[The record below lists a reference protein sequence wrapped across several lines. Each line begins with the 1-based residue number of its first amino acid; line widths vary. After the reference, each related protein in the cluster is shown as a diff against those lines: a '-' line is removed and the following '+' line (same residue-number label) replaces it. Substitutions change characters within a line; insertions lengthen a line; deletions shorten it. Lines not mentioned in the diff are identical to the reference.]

1 MDTFPSLDH
10 LGNIYEVLSGKY
22 IESEEIKCEVE
33 KRSLFLLNNGFAKK
47 NIYIAHSS
55 SISFFCDLLAVWKI
69 KSLAICIDSS
79 VGNTDLANMTRI
91 IKPDLFLINK
101 GNTYKHI
108 IDSQFCID
116 LSRDNINQNK
126 NYCLNY
132 EPFNIDDPV
141 LLLFTSGSTG
151 LPKGVVHTRKS
162 LENKWIV
169 LKKYLNL
176 SEIRETLCPLS
187 TSFGHGLICNSLFPL
202 LNSSNLHILEKR
214 DLEGLLSIPSY
225 IKTKKITFMSSVP
238 SLWNILLNTSKSIN
252 ANSFQRVHIG
262 SSPLSVR
269 LAKNINNWF
278 GNNPKI
284 FNTYGITETGSWISG
299 GEILKENSEARDGFI
314 GKGWDGDILIVKNYN
329 EKINSN
335 NIIEAKDGEIGEI
348 WIRTNSIMDCYLGE
362 ASLTNSVLKNEWFL
376 TGDLAYRNS
385 NNEIFL
391 QGRIK
396 NEINVGGMKVS
407 PEEIDTALEEIEI
420 IKEACTYRVKDAL
433 LGEVPHSLISLKKET
448 IKVSHKNIVEKLITK
463 LSNYKIPKKFI
474 VVKEIPKNSRGKVDR
489 INANLLGQGIKE
501 IK

>member
-22 IESEEIKCEVE
+22 IESKEIKFEVE
-33 KRSLFLLNNGFAKK
+33 KRSIFLLDNGFAKK

-55 SISFFCDLLAVWKI
+55 SINFFCDLLAVWKI

-79 VGNTDLANMTRI
+79 AGHTDLANMTRI
-91 IKPDLFLINK
+91 IKPDLFLINRE
-101 GNTYKHI
+101 NNYKNI
-108 IDSQFCID
+108 IDFQVCID
-116 LSRDNINQNK
+116 LNKDIINQNK
-126 NYCLNY
+126 NHCLKF
-132 EPFNIDDPV
+132 EPTNKEDPV
-141 LLLFTSGSTG
+141 LVLFTSGSTG

-162 LENKWIV
+162 LENKWMI
-169 LKKYLNL
+169 LKKYLNF
-176 SEIRETLCPLS
+176 SEIKETLCPLS

-214 DLEGLLSIPSY
+214 ELKGLLSIPSY
-225 IKTKKITFMSSVP
+225 IKNKNITFMSSVP
-238 SLWNILLNTSKSIN
+238 SLWNILLNTSKTIN
-252 ANSFQRVHIG
+252 ANAFQRVHIG

-329 EKINSN
+329 EKINFN
-335 NIIEAKDGEIGEI
+335 NIIEAKDREIGEI

-362 ASLTNSVLKNEWFL
+362 ESITTSVLKNEWFA
-376 TGDLAYRNS
+376 TGDLAYKNS

-407 PEEIDTALEEIEI
+407 PEEIDIALEELES
-420 IKEACTYRVKDAL
+420 IKEACTYRVKDSL

-448 IKVSHKNIVEKLITK
+448 INISHENIVKKLITK

-474 VVKEIPKNSRGKVDR
+474 IVKEIPKNSRGKVDR
-489 INANLLGQGIKE
+489 INANLLGQGIE
-501 IK
+501 GIK